1 MTPSLEVDRGE
12 HGGDTL
18 RIAIVTQ
25 HNTAS
30 VTLEGEADIASLAN
44 LRSALAS
51 PELDGA
57 PSVHLH
63 ASGLR
68 FCDVATLLELA
79 EFARRSKTS
88 GHVVTTIGAP
98 PMVQKMA
105 RIMGVEDD
113 LGLR

>member
-1 MTPSLEVDRGE
+1 MTPSLEGDRVE

-25 HNTAS
+25 HNIAS
-30 VTLEGEADIASLAN
+30 VILEGEADIASLDD

-51 PELDGA
+51 PELGGA
-57 PSVHLH
+57 PSVHLQ

-68 FCDVATLLELA
+68 FCGVAMLRELA
-79 EFARRSKTS
+79 EFARRSRTS
-88 GHVVTTIGAP
+88 GHVVTTIGALS
-98 PMVQKMA
+98 MVRKMA
-105 RIMGVEDD
+105 QIMDVEDD